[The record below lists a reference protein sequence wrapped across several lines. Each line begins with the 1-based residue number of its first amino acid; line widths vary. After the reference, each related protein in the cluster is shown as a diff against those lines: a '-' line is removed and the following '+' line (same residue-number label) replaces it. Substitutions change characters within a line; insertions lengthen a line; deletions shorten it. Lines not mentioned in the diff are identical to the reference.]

1 MGKRVAAQTAE
12 PLDPAV
18 AGDSESDRGTGGVG
32 AAGPGGSRCPVRGT
46 AGAVCG
52 VIRSGPGDPSD
63 IYTGGRAKMEL
74 SFEDAA
80 KAVGVPMELV
90 GAARF
95 VSDAAPD
102 LEEAVRAG
110 AITISDALI
119 EIAER
124 LRLQLL
130 LEGE

>member
-1 MGKRVAAQTAE
+1 
-12 PLDPAV
+12 
-18 AGDSESDRGTGGVG
+18 
-32 AAGPGGSRCPVRGT
+32 
-46 AGAVCG
+46 
-52 VIRSGPGDPSD
+52 
-63 IYTGGRAKMEL
+63 MEL

-90 GAARF
+90 RAARF
-95 VSDAAPD
+95 VSDEAPD
-102 LEEAVRAG
+102 LVEAVRAG